1 MLLSRRLIPSPL
13 PPPPSLSP
21 RLTSF
26 LDDESIVRKI
36 KEKKG
41 KRKECVSF
49 LWSILISDKIS
60 DNKRRKG
67 GKDERGK
74 GSWICTGRKCTF
86 LFINN
91 ESTLILGN
99 VVRER
104 SWKRFIN
111 INSSPFLFFSFFFFK
126 FTVNGNVS
134 SLTFF
139 HWVFFFLAF
148 DNRKI
153 VWKNYDNMLIIV
165 YIYICF
171 GRIGNMDENDIV
183 INNSWILRNL
193 IITWIYISLIK
204 FQIFNILYS

>member
-36 KEKKG
+36 KEKKR

-67 GKDERGK
+67 EKNERGK

-86 LFINN
+86 LFIND

-99 VVRER
+99 VVRKR

-111 INSSPFLFFSFFFFK
+111 INSSPFLFFSLFFFK
-126 FTVNGNVS
+126 FTVNVM
-134 SLTFF
+134 F
-139 HWVFFFLAF
+139 HLWHSFTVFFFF
-148 DNRKI
+148 
-153 VWKNYDNMLIIV
+153 
-165 YIYICF
+165 F
-171 GRIGNMDENDIV
+171 
-183 INNSWILRNL
+183 
-193 IITWIYISLIK
+193 SLW
-204 FQIFNILYS
+204 Q